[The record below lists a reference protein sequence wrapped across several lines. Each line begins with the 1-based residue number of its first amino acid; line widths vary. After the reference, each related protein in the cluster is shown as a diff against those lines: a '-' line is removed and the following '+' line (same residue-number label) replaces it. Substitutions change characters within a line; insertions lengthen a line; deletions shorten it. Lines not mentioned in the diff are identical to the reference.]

1 MTTDSTTT
9 TYEDTLS
16 PWMREH
22 VPADTLKAAR
32 TLRNTSVGITLKP
45 PYPTALT
52 ELVDAE
58 RQAHDDAH
66 DKLVAVERLAI
77 DMHGTRRKY
86 IQAQTTAH
94 AKGKKMNP
102 AAMLAEQAN
111 QRERMQVF
119 SLQATIACDN
129 ATSATLSLRAALPGM
144 WSNWHEDLAKNV
156 TQLGDQAIT
165 LRDQLLVTLGQY
177 RSSVTQLAL
186 LDSRYAPL
194 STLTQGDRG
203 LTVRNVADTARTVLN
218 DEIGTT
224 VYYLERM
231 TFTPNSRSQPGRWL
245 EWALKFDASTPEL
258 ENNYQKETSEPLP
271 TRPRPRRTTRSQPR
285 GPAHIQ

>member
-9 TYEDTLS
+9 TYEDTRS

-32 TLRNTSVGITLKP
+32 TLRDTSVGITLRP
-45 PYPTALT
+45 PYPIKLAK
-52 ELVDAE
+52 LVDAE

-66 DKLVAVERLAI
+66 DRLVAVERLAI
-77 DMHGTRRKY
+77 EMHGTRRRY
-86 IQAQTTAH
+86 IQAQAEAH
-94 AKGKKMNP
+94 KKGIKVDP
-102 AAMLAEQAN
+102 AVMLAEQAN
-111 QRERMQVF
+111 QRERMQVL
-119 SLQATIACDN
+119 SLHATIACEN
-129 ATSATLSLRAALPGM
+129 ATSASLGLRAALPGM
-144 WSNWHEDLAKNV
+144 WSNWHGDLAKNA
-156 TQLGDQAIT
+156 TQLGDQAIK

-224 VYYLERM
+224 IYHLERL
-231 TFTPNSRSQPGRWL
+231 TFIPNSRSQPGRWL
-245 EWALKFDASTPEL
+245 EWALNFKARPAKSTKVTL
-258 ENNYQKETSEPLP
+258 AKQDEPGGSP
-271 TRPRPRRTTRSQPR
+271 QE
-285 GPAHIQ
+285 G